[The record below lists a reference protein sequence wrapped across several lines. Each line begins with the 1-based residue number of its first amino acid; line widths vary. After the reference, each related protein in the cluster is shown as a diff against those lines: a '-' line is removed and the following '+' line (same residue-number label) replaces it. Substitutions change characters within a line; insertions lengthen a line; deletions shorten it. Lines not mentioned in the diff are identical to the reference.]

1 MCLEENVALPASQ
14 SEQNEASTESTK
26 TKRNETTNATAIIP
40 TTLPEDRSFELKQ
53 PKQTSGN
60 SRRCCTTLQ
69 NSPCWLHVLHAVQNF
84 HSMTRVN
91 VICEKYYD
99 TDVFFHGFLYF
110 PFLGIL
116 NLVCEG
122 IRIRRY
128 MSNGFC
134 TSRRPFRDMICDGK
148 CLAMDELHH
157 FPKFSKIISNHK
169 RAWRCV
175 ADETRT
181 RKVTMVCMD
190 GTKRKRQIRVT
201 RSCKCKRYTHK
212 QNQTNPWVLK
222 RAHHNREKTLIDI
235 VTKMKNNHSFTLQP
249 TIVTYTVCTKFNWV
263 CILNLIIRLRCGK
276 RLN

>member
-1 MCLEENVALPASQ
+1 MSLFSRCWHRNFILFAFVLMCLEENVALPASE
-14 SEQNEASTESTK
+14 SERNEVSTESTK

-53 PKQTSGN
+53 PKQS
-60 SRRCCTTLQ
+60 S
-69 NSPCWLHVLHAVQNF
+69 
-84 HSMTRVN
+84 
-91 VICEKYYD
+91 
-99 TDVFFHGFLYF
+99 
-110 PFLGIL
+110 GIL

-148 CLAMDELHH
+148 CLAMDELHL

-181 RKVTMVCMD
+181 RKVTMVCID
-190 GTKRKRQIRVT
+190 GTKHKRQIRVT

-212 QNQTNPWVLK
+212 QNQTNP
-222 RAHHNREKTLIDI
+222 
-235 VTKMKNNHSFTLQP
+235 
-249 TIVTYTVCTKFNWV
+249 
-263 CILNLIIRLRCGK
+263 
-276 RLN
+276 